1 MPFDKKIQ
9 FGRDQI
15 DVNSRPYLIAEIGL
29 NHNNDLEL
37 AKRTIEAAHQS
48 GANAVKFQSYHT
60 NKFIDVENEEAKA
73 LVDIFSRY
81 ELSEESHKVLKSC
94 ADDLGIA
101 FFSTPLNVEYVEL
114 LDEMGVPGF
123 KVASG
128 DLNNF
133 QLLDSLV
140 KKNKP
145 LIISTGASDRS
156 SIKKTQSYLNELDF
170 SAAMFLHCIS
180 IYPAPDES
188 LSLATIPWLENK
200 LDAIVGFSDHTVGC
214 DAAPVATA
222 LGALIIEKHF
232 TLDQGLEGPDH
243 KLSATP
249 VILTQLRKKIDQ
261 AFEMLGKA
269 RTNHIGDE
277 ALNEKFGKRSLYER
291 DGGFIALRPRLSHLP
306 KDSEYI
312 NLSKKQ

>member
-15 DVNSRPYLIAEIGL
+15 DINSKPYLIAEIGL

-60 NKFIDVENEEAKA
+60 NQFIDVENEEAKA

-114 LDEMGVPGF
+114 LDDLGVPGF

-145 LIISTGASDRS
+145 LIISTFQSTRHPM
-156 SIKKTQSYLNELDF
+156 KT
-170 SAAMFLHCIS
+170 
-180 IYPAPDES
+180 
-188 LSLATIPWLENK
+188 
-200 LDAIVGFSDHTVGC
+200 
-214 DAAPVATA
+214 
-222 LGALIIEKHF
+222 
-232 TLDQGLEGPDH
+232 
-243 KLSATP
+243 
-249 VILTQLRKKIDQ
+249 
-261 AFEMLGKA
+261 
-269 RTNHIGDE
+269 
-277 ALNEKFGKRSLYER
+277 
-291 DGGFIALRPRLSHLP
+291 
-306 KDSEYI
+306 
-312 NLSKKQ
+312 